1 MNKYAYSVDV
11 CVADEDIVLAPTKV
25 PAAAEDDTAKAV
37 IDAESSSTLLTL
49 LIGFSDKALKPSII
63 YVANFITD
71 MAE

>member
-1 MNKYAYSVDV
+1 V
-11 CVADEDIVLAPTKV
+11 CIDEDDKLAAPTSV
-25 PAAAEDDTAKAV
+25 PAAAEDDTAKAF